1 MSTATVLAAGTLP
14 WRRRRGRLQ
23 VALVHR
29 PRYDDWSWA
38 KGKLERGESFPA
50 AAVRETLEETGLRVR
65 LGHPLPTTT
74 YTVGSASGTAVKEVR
89 YWAAEVTG
97 GDGGLV
103 HEVDAV
109 DWVEADAAPERLT
122 YQRDRAQV
130 EALRAAA
137 ATGTLTT
144 WSLAILRHAKA
155 RSRSSWSDDD
165 WLRPLSPQGRAQ
177 ASELVPLLDGY
188 GIQRLVS
195 SPSTRASD
203 TLAPYATASGGKLRL
218 KPGLSEEG
226 HAQDPTRAGHHLDR
240 LLVRGVP
247 ACLCSHGPVLP
258 DLVARL
264 LERVDP
270 ALAPGVVAQSVIE
283 EVVRDGLAK
292 GEALIVHVVGTGEDA
307 RVVAAERHLL
317 LDRG

>member
-1 MSTATVLAAGTLP
+1 MATVLAAGTLP

-38 KGKLERGESFPA
+38 KGKLDRGETFPVA
-50 AAVRETLEETGLRVR
+50 GVRETLEETGLRVR

-74 YTVGSASGTAVKEVR
+74 YTVASGSGRAVKEVR

-103 HEVDAV
+103 HEIDEVA
-109 DWVEADAAPERLT
+109 WLEAEEALERLT
-122 YQRDRAQV
+122 YAHDRAQMD
-130 EALRAAA
+130 ALVAAD

-144 WSLAILRHAKA
+144 WPLAILRHAKA
-155 RSRSSWSDDD
+155 RPRSSWDDDD
-165 WLRPLSPQGRAQ
+165 WLRPLDDQGRAQ
-177 ASELVPLLDGY
+177 AADLVPLLAGY
-188 GIQRLVS
+188 GIERLVS

-203 TLAPYATASGGKLRL
+203 TLAPYATATGGRLRL

-226 HAQDPTRAGHHLDR
+226 YAQDPSRAGHHLDR
-240 LLVRGVP
+240 LLERGVP

-258 DLVARL
+258 DLVNRL
-264 LERVDP
+264 LARVDP
-270 ALAPGVVAQSVIE
+270 RLAPGLVARSVIE
-283 EVVRDGLAK
+283 DVASSGLAK
-292 GEALIVHVVGTGEDA
+292 GEVLVSHIVGTGEGA
-307 RVVAAERHLL
+307 RVVAAERHHP

>member
-1 MSTATVLAAGTLP
+1 MATVLAAGTLP

-38 KGKLERGESFPA
+38 KGKLDPGETFPA
-50 AAVRETLEETGLRVR
+50 AARRETLEETGLRVR

-74 YTVGSASGTAVKEVR
+74 YTVSTKSGQAVKEVR

-97 GDGGLV
+97 GDGDLV
-103 HEVDAV
+103 HEVDEVAWLEV
-109 DWVEADAAPERLT
+109 DDARNRLSHEH
-122 YQRDRAQV
+122 DLAQLD
-130 EALRAAA
+130 ALTSVDAQ
-137 ATGTLTT
+137 GTLST
-144 WSLAILRHAKA
+144 WPLALLRHARA
-155 RSRSSWSDDD
+155 RSRSSWPDDD
-165 WLRPLSPQGRAQ
+165 WLRPLDDHGRAQ
-177 ASELVPLLDGY
+177 AADLVPLLSGY
-188 GIQRLVS
+188 GVERLVS

-203 TLAPYATASGGKLRL
+203 TLAPYASASGGKLRL

-226 HAQDPTRAGHHLDR
+226 YAEDPSRAGHHLQR
-240 LLVRGVP
+240 LLDRGVP
-247 ACLCSHGPVLP
+247 ACLCSHGPLLP

-270 ALAPGVVAQSVIE
+270 AHAPGLVARSVIE
-283 EVVRDGLAK
+283 DVLSSGLAK
-292 GEALIVHVVGTGEDA
+292 GEVLVAHVVGTGEQA
-307 RVVAAERHLL
+307 RIVSVERHHP

>member
-1 MSTATVLAAGTLP
+1 MATVLAAGTLP
-14 WRRRRGRLQ
+14 WRRRRGHLQ

-38 KGKLERGESFPA
+38 KGKLERGETFPVA
-50 AAVRETLEETGLRVR
+50 GVRETLEETGLRVR

-74 YTVGSASGTAVKEVR
+74 YTVATRTGPAVKEVR

-97 GDGGLV
+97 GDGGLA
-103 HEVDAV
+103 HEVDEV
-109 DWVEADAAPERLT
+109 DWIEAATAGQRLT
-122 YQRDRAQV
+122 YAHDQAQV
-130 EALRAAA
+130 EALLSADSG
-137 ATGTLTT
+137 GTLTT
-144 WSLAILRHAKA
+144 WPLAILRHAKA
-155 RSRSSWSDDD
+155 RPRSSWTDDD
-165 WLRPLSPQGRAQ
+165 WLRPLDDRGRAQ
-177 ASELVPLLDGY
+177 ASELVPLLAGY
-188 GIQRLVS
+188 GIERLVS

-203 TLAPYATASGGKLRL
+203 TLAPYATASGGRLRL

-226 HAQDPTRAGHHLDR
+226 YAQDPSRARHHLDR

-264 LERVDP
+264 LDRVDP
-270 ALAPGVVAQSVIE
+270 ALAPGLVARSVIE
-283 EVVRDGLAK
+283 EVAADGLAK
-292 GEALIVHVVGTGEDA
+292 GEVLLAHIVGTGDAA
-307 RVVAAERHLL
+307 RVVAAERHHP

>member
-1 MSTATVLAAGTLP
+1 MATVLAAGTLP

-38 KGKLERGESFPA
+38 KGKLDRGETFPVA
-50 AAVRETLEETGLRVR
+50 GVRETLEETGLRVR

-74 YTVGSASGTAVKEVR
+74 YTVASGSGRAVKEVR

-103 HEVDAV
+103 HEIDEVA
-109 DWVEADAAPERLT
+109 WLEADEALQRLT
-122 YQRDRAQV
+122 YAHDRAQMD
-130 EALRAAA
+130 ALVAADA
-137 ATGTLTT
+137 SGTLTT
-144 WSLAILRHAKA
+144 WPLAILRHAKA
-155 RSRSSWSDDD
+155 RPRSSWDDDD
-165 WLRPLSPQGRAQ
+165 WLRPLDDQGRAQ
-177 ASELVPLLDGY
+177 AADLVPLLAGY
-188 GIQRLVS
+188 GIERLVS

-203 TLAPYATASGGKLRL
+203 TLAPYATATGGRLRL

-226 HAQDPTRAGHHLDR
+226 YAQDPSRAGHHLDR
-240 LLVRGVP
+240 LLERGVP

-258 DLVARL
+258 NLVNRLLARVDPRLAPGLVAR
-264 LERVDP
+264 
-270 ALAPGVVAQSVIE
+270 SVIE
-283 EVVRDGLAK
+283 DVASSGLAK
-292 GEALIVHVVGTGEDA
+292 GEVLVAHIVGTGEGA
-307 RVVAAERHLL
+307 RVVAAERHHP

>member
-1 MSTATVLAAGTLP
+1 MATVLAAGTLP

-38 KGKLERGESFPA
+38 KGKLDRGETFPVA
-50 AAVRETLEETGLRVR
+50 GVRETLEETGLRVR

-74 YTVGSASGTAVKEVR
+74 YTVASGSGRAVKEVR

-103 HEVDAV
+103 HEIDEVA
-109 DWVEADAAPERLT
+109 WLEADEALERLT
-122 YQRDRAQV
+122 YAHDRAQMD
-130 EALRAAA
+130 ALVAAD

-144 WSLAILRHAKA
+144 WPLAILRHAKA
-155 RSRSSWSDDD
+155 RPRSSWDDDD
-165 WLRPLSPQGRAQ
+165 WLRPLDDQGRAQ
-177 ASELVPLLDGY
+177 AADLVPLLAGY
-188 GIQRLVS
+188 GIERLVS

-203 TLAPYATASGGKLRL
+203 TLAPYATATGGRLRL

-226 HAQDPTRAGHHLDR
+226 YAQDPSRAGHHLDR
-240 LLVRGVP
+240 LLERGVP

-258 DLVARL
+258 DLVNRL
-264 LERVDP
+264 LARVDP
-270 ALAPGVVAQSVIE
+270 RLAPGLVARSVIE
-283 EVVRDGLAK
+283 DVASSGLAK
-292 GEALIVHVVGTGEDA
+292 GEVLVAHIVGTGEGA
-307 RVVAAERHLL
+307 RVVAAERHHP

>member
-1 MSTATVLAAGTLP
+1 MATVLAAGTLP

-38 KGKLERGESFPA
+38 KGKLDPGETFPVA
-50 AAVRETLEETGLRVR
+50 AARETLEETGLRVR

-74 YTVGSASGTAVKEVR
+74 YTLPGGTQQAVKEVR

-103 HEVDAV
+103 HEVDEV
-109 DWVEADAAPERLT
+109 VWLEAEVAAARLT
-122 YQRDRAQV
+122 YARDRAQLESLV
-130 EALRAAA
+130 DADRQGSLSTWPLAL
-137 ATGTLTT
+137 
-144 WSLAILRHAKA
+144 LRHAKA

-165 WLRPLSPQGRAQ
+165 WLRPLNDHGRGQ
-177 ASELVPLLDGY
+177 AVDLAPVLSAY
-188 GIQRLVS
+188 GLTRLVS
-195 SPSTRASD
+195 SPSTRASE
-203 TLAPYATASGGKLRL
+203 TLAPYATATGERLRL

-226 HAQDPTRAGHHLDR
+226 HAEDPTRASHHLER

-247 ACLCSHGPVLP
+247 AALCSHGPVLP
-258 DLVARL
+258 ALVGRL

-270 ALAPGVVAQSVIE
+270 AFAPGLVARSVVE
-283 EVVRDGLAK
+283 DVRDHGLAK
-292 GEALIVHVVGTGEDA
+292 GELLLAHIVGTGPDA
-307 RVVAAERHLL
+307 RVVAVERHHPD
-317 LDRG
+317 DRG

>member
-1 MSTATVLAAGTLP
+1 MATVLAAGTLP
-14 WRRRRGRLQ
+14 WRRRRGHLQ

-38 KGKLERGESFPA
+38 KGKLESGETFPVA
-50 AAVRETLEETGLRVR
+50 GVRETLEETGLRVR

-74 YTVGSASGTAVKEVR
+74 YTVTTRNGPAVKEVR

-103 HEVDAV
+103 HEVDEV
-109 DWVEADAAPERLT
+109 DWIEAAAAPQRLT
-122 YQRDRAQV
+122 YAHDRAQV
-130 EALRAAA
+130 EALLTADAS
-137 ATGTLTT
+137 GTLTT
-144 WSLAILRHAKA
+144 WPLAILRHAKA
-155 RSRSSWSDDD
+155 RPRNSWVDDD
-165 WLRPLSPQGRAQ
+165 WLRPLDDRGRAQ
-177 ASELVPLLDGY
+177 ASELVPLLAGY
-188 GIQRLVS
+188 GIERLVS

-226 HAQDPTRAGHHLDR
+226 YAQDPSRAGHHLDR

-264 LERVDP
+264 LDRVDP
-270 ALAPGVVAQSVIE
+270 ALAPGLVARSVIE
-283 EVVRDGLAK
+283 EAATDGLAK
-292 GEALIVHVVGTGEDA
+292 GEVLLAHIVGTGEAA
-307 RVVAAERHLL
+307 RVVAAERHHP

>member
-1 MSTATVLAAGTLP
+1 MATVLAAGTLP

-38 KGKLERGESFPA
+38 KGKLDRGETFPVA
-50 AAVRETLEETGLRVR
+50 GVRETLEETGLRVR

-74 YTVGSASGTAVKEVR
+74 YTVASGSGRAVKEVR

-103 HEVDAV
+103 HEIDEVA
-109 DWVEADAAPERLT
+109 WLEADEALQRLT
-122 YQRDRAQV
+122 YAHDRAQMD
-130 EALRAAA
+130 ALVAAD

-144 WSLAILRHAKA
+144 WPLAILRHAKA
-155 RSRSSWSDDD
+155 RPRSSWDDDD
-165 WLRPLSPQGRAQ
+165 WLRPLDDQGRAQ
-177 ASELVPLLDGY
+177 AADLVPLLAGY
-188 GIQRLVS
+188 GIERLVS

-203 TLAPYATASGGKLRL
+203 TLAPYATATGGRLRL

-226 HAQDPTRAGHHLDR
+226 YAQDPSRAGHHLDR
-240 LLVRGVP
+240 LLERGVP

-258 DLVARL
+258 DLVNRL
-264 LERVDP
+264 LARVDP
-270 ALAPGVVAQSVIE
+270 RLAPGLVARSVIE
-283 EVVRDGLAK
+283 DVASSGLAK
-292 GEALIVHVVGTGEDA
+292 GEVLVSHIVGTGEGA
-307 RVVAAERHLL
+307 RVVAAERHHP

>member
-1 MSTATVLAAGTLP
+1 MATVLAAGTLP

-38 KGKLERGESFPA
+38 KGKLDRGETFPVA
-50 AAVRETLEETGLRVR
+50 GVRETLEETGLRVR

-74 YTVGSASGTAVKEVR
+74 YTVASGSGRAVKEVR

-103 HEVDAV
+103 HEIDEVA
-109 DWVEADAAPERLT
+109 WLEADEALERLT
-122 YQRDRAQV
+122 YAHDRAQV
-130 EALRAAA
+130 DALVAAD

-144 WSLAILRHAKA
+144 WPLAILRHAKA
-155 RSRSSWSDDD
+155 RPRSSWDDDD
-165 WLRPLSPQGRAQ
+165 WLRPLDDQGRAQ
-177 ASELVPLLDGY
+177 AADLVPLLAGY
-188 GIQRLVS
+188 GIERLVS

-203 TLAPYATASGGKLRL
+203 TLAPYATATGGRLRL

-226 HAQDPTRAGHHLDR
+226 YAQDPSRAGHHLDR
-240 LLVRGVP
+240 LLERGVP

-258 DLVARL
+258 DLVNRL
-264 LERVDP
+264 LARVDP
-270 ALAPGVVAQSVIE
+270 RLAPGLVARSVIE
-283 EVVRDGLAK
+283 DVASSGLAK
-292 GEALIVHVVGTGEDA
+292 GEVLVAHIVGTGDGA
-307 RVVAAERHLL
+307 RVVAAERHHP

>member
-1 MSTATVLAAGTLP
+1 MSTVLAAGTLP

-38 KGKLERGESFPA
+38 KGKLDPGETFPVA
-50 AAVRETLEETGLRVR
+50 ATRETLEETGLRVR

-74 YTVGSASGTAVKEVR
+74 YTVTSGGRPAVKEVR

-103 HEVDAV
+103 HEVDEVA
-109 DWVEADAAPERLT
+109 WLEADVASARLS
-122 YQRDRAQV
+122 YAHDRAQV
-130 EALRAAA
+130 EALDAADRQGA
-137 ATGTLTT
+137 LST
-144 WSLAILRHAKA
+144 WPLAVLRHAKA
-155 RSRSSWSDDD
+155 RSRSSWTEED
-165 WLRPLSPQGRAQ
+165 WLRPLDDRGRSQ
-177 ASELVPLLDGY
+177 AADLVPLLAAY
-188 GIQRLVS
+188 GVTRLVS

-203 TLAPYATASGGKLRL
+203 TLAPYATATGERLRL

-226 HAQDPTRAGHHLDR
+226 HAADPSRADHHLGR
-240 LLVRGVP
+240 LLERGVP
-247 ACLCSHGPVLP
+247 AALCSHGPVLP

-270 ALAPGVVAQSVIE
+270 TFAPGLVGRSVVEDVLAT
-283 EVVRDGLAK
+283 GLAK
-292 GEALIVHVVGTGEDA
+292 GELLLAHVVGTGDGA
-307 RVVAAERHLL
+307 RIVAVERHHPR
-317 LDRG
+317 DRG

>member
-1 MSTATVLAAGTLP
+1 MATVLAAGTLP

-38 KGKLERGESFPA
+38 KGKLDRGETFPVA
-50 AAVRETLEETGLRVR
+50 GVRETLEETGLRVR

-74 YTVGSASGTAVKEVR
+74 YTVASGSGRAVKEVR

-103 HEVDAV
+103 HEIDEVA
-109 DWVEADAAPERLT
+109 WLEADEALERLT
-122 YQRDRAQV
+122 YAHDRAQMD
-130 EALRAAA
+130 ALVAAD

-144 WSLAILRHAKA
+144 WPLAILRHAKA
-155 RSRSSWSDDD
+155 RPRSSWDDDD
-165 WLRPLSPQGRAQ
+165 WLRPLDDQGRAQ
-177 ASELVPLLDGY
+177 AADLVPLLAGY
-188 GIQRLVS
+188 GIERLVS

-203 TLAPYATASGGKLRL
+203 TLAPYATATGGRLRL

-226 HAQDPTRAGHHLDR
+226 YAQDPSRARHHLDR
-240 LLVRGVP
+240 LLERGVP

-258 DLVARL
+258 DLVNRL
-264 LERVDP
+264 LARVDP
-270 ALAPGVVAQSVIE
+270 RLAPGLVARSVIE
-283 EVVRDGLAK
+283 DVASSGLAK
-292 GEALIVHVVGTGEDA
+292 GEVLVAHIVGTGEGA
-307 RVVAAERHLL
+307 RVVAAERHHP

>member
-1 MSTATVLAAGTLP
+1 MATVLAAGTLP
-14 WRRRRGRLQ
+14 WRRRRGQLQ

-38 KGKLERGESFPA
+38 KGKLDPGETFPV

-74 YTVGSASGTAVKEVR
+74 YTVATKSGPAIKEVR
-89 YWAAEVTG
+89 YWASEVTG
-97 GDGGLV
+97 GDGGLI
-103 HEVDAV
+103 HEVDEVAWLDV
-109 DWVEADAAPERLT
+109 DHARGQLTYRHDIAQIDALTAADA
-122 YQRDRAQV
+122 Q
-130 EALRAAA
+130 
-137 ATGTLTT
+137 GTLST
-144 WSLAILRHAKA
+144 WPLAILRHAKA
-155 RSRSSWSDDD
+155 RPRSSWTDSD
-165 WLRPLSPQGRAQ
+165 WLRPLDDRGQAQ
-177 ASELVPLLDGY
+177 AAELVPLLAGF
-188 GIQRLVS
+188 GIERLVS

-203 TLAPYATASGGKLRL
+203 TLAPYATASGGRLRL

-226 HAQDPTRAGHHLDR
+226 YAQDPTRAGHHLNR
-240 LLVRGVP
+240 LLERGVP

-270 ALAPGVVAQSVIE
+270 TFAPGLVARSVIE
-283 EVVRDGLAK
+283 DVLSSGLAK
-292 GEALIVHVVGTGEDA
+292 GEALVAHVVGTGEDA
-307 RVVAAERHLL
+307 HIIAAEHHLP

>member
-1 MSTATVLAAGTLP
+1 MATVLAAGTLP
-14 WRRRRGRLQ
+14 WRRRRGHLQ

-38 KGKLERGESFPA
+38 KGKLERGETFPVA
-50 AAVRETLEETGLRVR
+50 GVRETLEETGLRVR

-74 YTVGSASGTAVKEVR
+74 YTVATRTGAAVKEVR

-109 DWVEADAAPERLT
+109 DWVEAAAAQQRLT
-122 YQRDRAQV
+122 YAHDRAQV
-130 EALRAAA
+130 AALLAADSS
-137 ATGTLTT
+137 GTLTT
-144 WSLAILRHAKA
+144 WPLAILRHAKA
-155 RSRSSWSDDD
+155 RPRASWADDD
-165 WLRPLSPQGRAQ
+165 WLRPLDDRGRAQ
-177 ASELVPLLDGY
+177 ASELVPLLAGY
-188 GIQRLVS
+188 GIERLVS

-203 TLAPYATASGGKLRL
+203 TLAPYATASGGRLHL

-226 HAQDPTRAGHHLDR
+226 YAQDPSRAGHHLDR

-258 DLVARL
+258 GLVKRL
-264 LERVDP
+264 LDRVDP
-270 ALAPGVVAQSVIE
+270 ALAPGLVARSVID
-283 EVVRDGLAK
+283 EVATDGLAK
-292 GEALIVHVVGTGEDA
+292 GEVLLAHIVGTSEAA
-307 RVVAAERHLL
+307 RVVAAERHHP

>member
-1 MSTATVLAAGTLP
+1 MATVLAAGTLP
-14 WRRRRGRLQ
+14 WRRRRGQLQ

-38 KGKLERGESFPA
+38 KGKLDPGETFPV

-74 YTVGSASGTAVKEVR
+74 YTVATKSGPAIKEVR
-89 YWAAEVTG
+89 YWASEVTG
-97 GDGGLV
+97 GDGGLI
-103 HEVDAV
+103 HEVDEVAWLDV
-109 DWVEADAAPERLT
+109 DHARGQLTYRHDIAQIDALTAADA
-122 YQRDRAQV
+122 Q
-130 EALRAAA
+130 
-137 ATGTLTT
+137 GTLST
-144 WSLAILRHAKA
+144 WPLAILRHAKA
-155 RSRSSWSDDD
+155 RPRSSWTDND
-165 WLRPLSPQGRAQ
+165 WLRPLDDRGQAQ
-177 ASELVPLLDGY
+177 AAELVPLLAGF
-188 GIQRLVS
+188 GIERLVS

-203 TLAPYATASGGKLRL
+203 TLAPYATASGGRLRL

-226 HAQDPTRAGHHLDR
+226 YAQDPTRAGHHLNR
-240 LLVRGVP
+240 LLERGVP

-270 ALAPGVVAQSVIE
+270 TFAPGLVARSVIE
-283 EVVRDGLAK
+283 DVLSSGLAK
-292 GEALIVHVVGTGEDA
+292 GEALVAHVVCTGEDA
-307 RVVAAERHLL
+307 HIIAAEHHLP